1 MKFILNYI
9 KVKILGI
16 INEYALFY
24 SYTINYVFLESFR
37 LTFPI
42 VILLSFFYS
51 NYKILIIV
59 CLLKFKDE
67 LFKTPVWVSFY
78 DRLMLDQETI
88 SNHWKNDKDLVLLNK
103 VSLFFILIG
112 GILCVTTLFLF
123 LNKVSVPL
131 SILLFFKTFNGFY
144 IIFLGLI
151 LKFIGETHI
160 IFFRN
165 FPISDKVISQCI
177 NCGKI
182 VLAGVGADSLMKIGF
197 SFAPSNFEPTTIGN
211 EFQTRVGRGF
221 GFKTIRDGSHYDSF
235 KKLENVQIK
244 DFVDGK
250 NMYDFNK
257 ANRFGQSPVNEK
269 WGNANLPIEDRINLG
284 IFKFE

>member
-42 VILLSFFYS
+42 VIFLSFFYS

-67 LFKTPVWVSFY
+67 LFKTPVWVFFY

-103 VSLFFILIG
+103 LSLFFILIG

-131 SILLFFKTFNGFY
+131 SILLFLKTFNGFY
-144 IIFLGLI
+144 IIFFGLI

-182 VLAGVGADSLMKIGF
+182 VLAGVGADTLMKIPL
-197 SFAPSNFEPTTIGN
+197 SFVPGIEPTAAGN
-211 EFQTRVGRGF
+211 FYQTYVGGRGY
-221 GFKTIRDGSHYDSF
+221 GFHTPRDHIHHASFQNIDAVKQGLVSIKENFVTNNKYDI
-235 KKLENVQIK
+235 KKAN
-244 DFVDGK
+244 DFVL
-250 NMYDFNK
+250 
-257 ANRFGQSPVNEK
+257 
-269 WGNANLPIEDRINLG
+269 LPNYWPWIN
-284 IFKFE
+284 